1 MQAEFD
7 NQHESKNISISNHTQ
22 PSQDMKNTR
31 RDFLKAAAVTS
42 AGALLIPTIANG
54 AVKKKQNSAK
64 HHVILKDN
72 ATILF
77 QGDSITDA
85 GRDRKNG
92 EPNITDALGHGYTLF
107 AAGQLLEKYAEKN
120 LKIYNRG
127 VSGNKVFEL
136 RDRWDNDCI
145 ALKPDVISILVGVND
160 YWHTLDGGYKGTLQ
174 KFITDYRDLLTYTKQ
189 KLPEAQL
196 IICEPYTL
204 KGGGAIK
211 PEQWYPMFD
220 DYRKAT
226 KQLADEFKAIYVPMQ
241 TIYDKAIKRA
251 PDRYWAP
258 DGIHPGLPGAKL
270 MANGW
275 LKATGLRKK
284 GKKKKEKE

>member
-1 MQAEFD
+1 MT
-7 NQHESKNISISNHTQ
+7 NS
-22 PSQDMKNTR
+22 R
-31 RDFLKAAAVTS
+31 RNFLKTAVVTS
-42 AGALLIPTIANG
+42 AGALLVQSTAQG
-54 AVKKKQNSAK
+54 AAKKKSTSKKAGIPIN
-64 HHVILKDN
+64 DN

-85 GRDRKNG
+85 SRSRKIT
-92 EPNITDALGHGYTLF
+92 EPNESEALGRGYVLF
-107 AAGQLLEKYAEKN
+107 AAGQLLEKFAEKK

-127 VSGNKVFEL
+127 VSGNKVFQL
-136 RDRWDNDCI
+136 RERWDEDCI
-145 ALKPDVISILVGVND
+145 ALKPDILSILIGVND
-160 YWHTLDGGYKGTLQ
+160 YWHTLDGGYKGTL
-174 KFITDYRDLLTYTKQ
+174 KKYENDYRDLLNYTRQ
-189 KLPEAQL
+189 KLPNIRF

-220 DYRKAT
+220 EYRKVS
-226 KQLADEFKAIYVPMQ
+226 KQLAVEFNAVFVPFQ
-241 TIYDKAIKRA
+241 AIYDKAINRA

-275 LKATGLRKK
+275 LKATGLNKIK
-284 GKKKKEKE
+284 GKKNKKK